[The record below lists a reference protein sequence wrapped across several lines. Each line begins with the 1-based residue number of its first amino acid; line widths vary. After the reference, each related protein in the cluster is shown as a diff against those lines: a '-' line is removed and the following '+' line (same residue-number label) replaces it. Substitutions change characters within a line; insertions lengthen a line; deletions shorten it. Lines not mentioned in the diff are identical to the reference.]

1 MLQGKKYQDQLL
13 KANSV
18 IEELS
23 EKINSERRKF
33 EELLNNKA
41 SDLQIGRQVKQEEI
55 AKIMFICK
63 KKIENAFEIK
73 FEKLKILEKFLGK
86 KITLLEEKMDKVV
99 GMSSSASKRVIE
111 EWRQNLIRQQFL
123 NQLNI
128 ETQNMSKN
136 VLKKSSDIDSSLH
149 SVLSNL
155 LKPLDFSLNLYRVDN
170 ANTQISTS
178 MNISI
183 EAQKNLKKKVS
194 KAQESA
200 EKAEEESQKLKKKL
214 KNEITQNSH
223 YASKVKEY
231 ELKLD
236 KKQKELIEQMQDFS
250 KTKIEKSK
258 IEKKYFSLK
267 ETNKELQRQVD
278 EYKLFIEEQK
288 KELEGI
294 NIKLRASEKTKE
306 LHKIKLEDLEKNIT
320 FLTLSNKQ
328 HQETSSKQLEQLQ
341 NSLNLSVEYLK
352 DIEKIEKKVKESSKK
367 SVIFQDKFEEV
378 SRKLR
383 SITSVCQNVFEMIKR
398 GCFTQIH
405 QELAASRNE
414 IKMIKSVQSDLLRQ
428 LSRAIQSYKSEKDKE
443 MKKQT
448 HIISQKD
455 DQIYKMNQEIQR
467 EKNTFQLTISDCKT
481 EIEKLSKDNL
491 ELKNSS
497 NQLASTFQDDKKEIK
512 TYYEQEI
519 RDIKLKFL
527 KILEQEKQAQRDSG
541 KAVFNSFRGMI
552 KNSIR

>member
-183 EAQKNLKKKVS
+183 EAQ
-194 KAQESA
+194 
-200 EKAEEESQKLKKKL
+200 
-214 KNEITQNSH
+214 
-223 YASKVKEY
+223 
-231 ELKLD
+231 
-236 KKQKELIEQMQDFS
+236 
-250 KTKIEKSK
+250 
-258 IEKKYFSLK
+258 
-267 ETNKELQRQVD
+267 
-278 EYKLFIEEQK
+278 
-288 KELEGI
+288 
-294 NIKLRASEKTKE
+294 
-306 LHKIKLEDLEKNIT
+306 
-320 FLTLSNKQ
+320 
-328 HQETSSKQLEQLQ
+328 
-341 NSLNLSVEYLK
+341 
-352 DIEKIEKKVKESSKK
+352 
-367 SVIFQDKFEEV
+367 
-378 SRKLR
+378 
-383 SITSVCQNVFEMIKR
+383 
-398 GCFTQIH
+398 
-405 QELAASRNE
+405 
-414 IKMIKSVQSDLLRQ
+414 
-428 LSRAIQSYKSEKDKE
+428 
-443 MKKQT
+443 
-448 HIISQKD
+448 
-455 DQIYKMNQEIQR
+455 
-467 EKNTFQLTISDCKT
+467 
-481 EIEKLSKDNL
+481 
-491 ELKNSS
+491 
-497 NQLASTFQDDKKEIK
+497 
-512 TYYEQEI
+512 
-519 RDIKLKFL
+519 
-527 KILEQEKQAQRDSG
+527 
-541 KAVFNSFRGMI
+541 
-552 KNSIR
+552 